1 MTRGLGNL
9 IGMTLA
15 VATAGTAMA
24 QTPVTVTILRF
35 VQGQDPDPVQVA
47 DAISGPDT
55 IGDGDYYARVRIGS
69 ASPRRNRSDFIESRD
84 FQPFWTFTDI
94 VDADD
99 GVIPVVIQM
108 WDADPI
114 ENNDDII
121 DLNPTDGS
129 QELVLNLDLATCE
142 WTGDA
147 GASDDPNATGRFSR
161 GDGDG
166 EHFGAAEGGE
176 RGTILFDVACSRN
189 GDIDDDGIPDGV
201 ERLGIVDTDGNL
213 VQDLRGLADPCRKTL
228 LVENDFMAGAADGHT
243 HQPSPVALAE
253 LVAAFDGAGLLV
265 DTLSPSSCPYAGFPT
280 QTGGIGLVMLMD
292 DAISEQAQVPIGNLD
307 QIRNTNF
314 DPALRPYVH
323 YALWAHN
330 ITRNGTVMGSGW
342 CCAGDGKDFFVS
354 LGNFGGRDATGNTQ
368 NGTDRNQSGTFM
380 HEFGHALGLQ
390 HWGAD
395 GLDVDANGD
404 PVDANNDGDGDGRNC
419 KPNYISVMNYYFQ
432 LTGIAD
438 NATGRQAID
447 YSRKSLD
454 PLDESAL
461 VETDGV
467 DDGDLVTAW
476 CDPSRTMQTGVA
488 DGSFLDWNLDG
499 FAALGGTIS
508 ADIAAEAGLPPGV
521 SVGFAPTCCSNANG
535 TQASA
540 GEQIRGFD
548 DWGNLTFR
556 AAMASGATAPPV
568 VVDSEPLPEDAE
580 RMQDLWD
587 RHLRCSP
594 PESGEWRI
602 ARDCTIWRDVT
613 APGDL
618 IVAAG
623 VVLTVGAGVRLDL
636 DLAVHALRVEAGARL
651 NLQTGARID

>member
-69 ASPRRNRSDFIESRD
+69 ASPRRNRSDFIELRD

-265 DTLSPSSCPYAGFPT
+265 DTLSPSACPYAGFPT

-330 ITRNGTVMGSGW
+330 ITRNGTVMDRAGAAPETARTSSSASAISAAAMQPETRRTGPTATSRGPSCMNSAMRSGS
-342 CCAGDGKDFFVS
+342 S
-354 LGNFGGRDATGNTQ
+354 
-368 NGTDRNQSGTFM
+368 
-380 HEFGHALGLQ
+380 
-390 HWGAD
+390 
-395 GLDVDANGD
+395 
-404 PVDANNDGDGDGRNC
+404 
-419 KPNYISVMNYYFQ
+419 
-432 LTGIAD
+432 
-438 NATGRQAID
+438 
-447 YSRKSLD
+447 
-454 PLDESAL
+454 
-461 VETDGV
+461 
-467 DDGDLVTAW
+467 
-476 CDPSRTMQTGVA
+476 TGVPM
-488 DGSFLDWNLDG
+488 GWTS
-499 FAALGGTIS
+499 T
-508 ADIAAEAGLPPGV
+508 
-521 SVGFAPTCCSNANG
+521 PTA
-535 TQASA
+535 
-540 GEQIRGFD
+540 IRS
-548 DWGNLTFR
+548 TPTTT
-556 AAMASGATAPPV
+556 ATATGATA
-568 VVDSEPLPEDAE
+568 SRTTSA
-580 RMQDLWD
+580 
-587 RHLRCSP
+587 
-594 PESGEWRI
+594 
-602 ARDCTIWRDVT
+602 
-613 APGDL
+613 
-618 IVAAG
+618 
-623 VVLTVGAGVRLDL
+623 
-636 DLAVHALRVEAGARL
+636 
-651 NLQTGARID
+651 